1 MLYTERN
8 GKLEKHVRL
17 ANNKK
22 DYLKCTLKPR
32 CYAAIS
38 IHIKGL
44 RTKPFILFSL
54 TKEKNKACVS
64 TLY

>member
-32 CYAAIS
+32 CYVAIS

-54 TKEKNKACVS
+54 TK
-64 TLY
+64 